1 MNSSKISPYTSLS
14 LKLVGVILTISSL
27 LDYIVLAI
35 PFEPMNREWQVGFT
49 SQIVDRGIIP
59 MVGMAF
65 LLLGYWIDNN
75 SASGNPSRGA
85 RAIDL
90 RQPMFIFATIL
101 GLLFLL
107 LVPLHANNI
116 RLLSSDKLQEIS
128 EGAGVIENRLEAQ
141 SGPLLDQQIQ
151 VIEEA
156 IKTGQL
162 QGRQLNEQQ
171 LEQLEQRKQQLLSLR
186 SNPDALQAQLDE
198 RKNQLGAERLKLEQ
212 KAKTEGIKQGLRIG
226 LSSLMLAV
234 GYSVIGWLGL
244 KGGSGSGASRPK
256 RP

>member
-1 MNSSKISPYTSLS
+1 MHSSKISPYTSLS
-14 LKLVGVILTISSL
+14 LKLVGVILTISSV

-59 MVGMAF
+59 MVGIAF

-75 SASGNPSRGA
+75 NVAPNLSGGRSR
-85 RAIDL
+85 IDL
-90 RQPMFIFATIL
+90 RQPVFIFASIL

-107 LVPLHANNI
+107 LVPLHVNNI
-116 RLLSSDKLQEIS
+116 RLLSSDKLQEI
-128 EGAGVIENRLEAQ
+128 EQGAGEIENRLEAQ
-141 SGPLLDQQIQ
+141 SGRLLDQQIQ

-156 IKTGQL
+156 LKTGQL
-162 QGRQLNEQQ
+162 QGQQLNEQQ
-171 LEQLEQRKQQLLSLR
+171 RQQLEQRKQQLLSLR
-186 SNPDALQAQLDE
+186 NNPDALQAQLDE
-198 RKNQLGAERLKLEQ
+198 RKNQLGAERLKLEK
-212 KAKTEGIKQGLRIG
+212 KAKTEGLKQGLRIG

-244 KGGSGSGASRPK
+244 KGGSG
-256 RP
+256 